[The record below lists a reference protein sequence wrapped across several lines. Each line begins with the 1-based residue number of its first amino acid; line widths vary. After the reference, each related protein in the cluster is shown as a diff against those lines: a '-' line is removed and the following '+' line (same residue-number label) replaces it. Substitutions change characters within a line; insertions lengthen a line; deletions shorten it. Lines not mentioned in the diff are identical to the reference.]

1 MTKKL
6 KGIKVLHFDERKE
19 KDARVQQASILIQFE
34 EGNPILIHGTQ
45 ILKGDINGKHTINY
59 KIFDGKNYGSAT
71 YSIETL
77 GKEQTKTKLHIVG
90 ISEGG
95 ICCGSGKPVDSTID
109 VNTKTFSSNDP
120 SIQCDICEAIAD
132 FACELLADQI
142 PEDEIC
148 ADVCASVCLEF
159 VETLV
164 GYLICVAICATA
176 CSIILDQI
184 TEYGCK
190 VGTAYLCQKAGYCT

>member
-1 MTKKL
+1 M
-6 KGIKVLHFDERKE
+6 LHFDESQ
-19 KDARVQQASILIQFE
+19 KDGERIQQASVLIEIEGERPKLIQ
-34 EGNPILIHGTQ
+34 GTQ

-59 KIFDGKNYGSAT
+59 KIFDGKNSGSAT

-77 GKEQTKTKLHIVG
+77 GKEQTNTKLHIVG
-90 ISEGG
+90 ISEGE
-95 ICCGSGKPVDSTID
+95 ICCGSSKPVDSTID
-109 VNTKTFSSNDP
+109 VKTKTFSSNDP

>member
-1 MTKKL
+1 MAKKI
-6 KGIKVLHFDERKE
+6 KNIKVLHFDESTQRE
-19 KDARVQQASILIQFE
+19 ARVQQASVLIQFE
-34 EGNPILIHGTQ
+34 EGSSISIHGTQ
-45 ILKGDINGKHTINY
+45 VLKGDINGKHTISY
-59 KIFDGKNYGSAT
+59 KIFDGKNYDSAT

-190 VGTAYLCQKAGYCT
+190 VGTAFLCQKAGYCS